1 MAFEGKVVLIT
12 GGNGGIG
19 GACAEHF
26 AKEGALLALVGQNAG
41 KFDLVVEK
49 IRKSGVEAEPLC
61 IVADI
66 TIDAQRVIEE
76 TIRKYGSLDILIN
89 NAGITANDSIDTFNM
104 DKFDRIMSINFRA
117 AVELTHLAVPHLIKA
132 KGSIVNVS
140 SICGIVTK
148 EGLISYSCSKAALD
162 HFTKIIALEL
172 APKGVTCN
180 SMNPGNCFSKK
191 RESL

>member
-26 AKEGALLALVGQNAG
+26 AKEGALLALVGRNAE

-117 AVELTHLAVPHLIKA
+117 AVELTHLAVPHLIKT